1 MVGESW
7 SQTRSWGQNGYGKN
21 WRIIAIVGS
30 SRKMDG
36 RRNEKNGR
44 SEILVGI
51 SALNIMYLLAPA
63 TEINGISLG
72 LEKDRELGICSVKT
86 RFIDDTTSGQPQ
98 IRFGRAH

>member
-1 MVGESW
+1 M
-7 SQTRSWGQNGYGKN
+7 GQNGYGKK

-63 TEINGISLG
+63 TDIKCCISLG
-72 LEKDRELGICSVKT
+72 LEKDRELGLCSVKV
-86 RFIDDTTSGQPQ
+86 RFLSTTPRPGD
-98 IRFGRAH
+98 RR